1 MHLLQPRGQHTAFT
15 NHMCILQRL
24 SPEISRV
31 PEVLHGLSDFL
42 LQYSFGPWP
51 ISPDEVFAKTQLSY
65 AFVNLKPIVPGK
77 QLLAMLTCCC
87 LGGHSCRWQPAAPS
101 GHAHCP

>member
-1 MHLLQPRGQHTAFT
+1 MTFGPRDQ
-15 NHMCILQRL
+15 L
-24 SPEISRV
+24 SLIAV
-31 PEVLHGLSDFL
+31 CFVWL

-51 ISPDEVFAKTQLSY
+51 ISADEVFAKTQLSY

-87 LGGHSCRWQPAAPS
+87 WAQPREGGAAAS
-101 GHAHCP
+101 GSLLTTQGLLIFTIIT